1 MDLGIKGKCALVTG
15 SNRGTGEMMARQ
27 LANEGVRVI
36 VHSLVAGPSKEVAS
50 TINNAVAVWG
60 DITCEEGSDQV
71 VNQVHQYTERL
82 DMLVNNY
89 GTATAGKWLSSNTQD
104 WVDIYQT
111 NTISVARLVKAFV
124 PAMKEGRQGGRI
136 VNLGTFG
143 SIRPNAEMP
152 HYYASK
158 GALAT
163 MTVSLAK
170 ELAGTGITINM
181 VLPGVIKTAE
191 VEASLMKRAKNEN
204 WEQQDWDAV
213 EKRVASEIYPIPLG
227 RLASREE
234 IADLVV
240 FLCSE
245 RASYVLGQNIRI
257 DGGAVDT
264 I

>member
-1 MDLGIKGKCALVTG
+1 MDLGINDKWVLVTG

-27 LANEGVRVI
+27 LADEGARVI
-36 VHSLVAGPSKEVAS
+36 VHSLVEGPSAEVAAS
-50 TINNAVAVWG
+50 IDNAVSVWG
-60 DITCEEGSDQV
+60 DITCEQGSDQV
-71 VNQVHQYTERL
+71 VQQVHQHTLRL

-104 WVDIYQT
+104 WIDIYQT

-124 PAMKEGRQGGRI
+124 PAMKEAGQGGRI

-143 SIRPNAEMP
+143 SIRPNADMP

-170 ELAGTGITINM
+170 ELAGTGITVNM

-191 VEASLMKRAKNEN
+191 VEQSLMKRAKKEN
-204 WEQQDWDAV
+204 WQQQDWAAV
-213 EKRVASEIYPIPLG
+213 EKRVASEVYPIPLG

-245 RASYVLGQNIRI
+245 RASYIHGQNIRI

>member
-1 MDLGIKGKCALVTG
+1 MDLGIKGKWALVTG

-27 LANEGVRVI
+27 LADEGAQVI
-36 VHSLVAGPSKEVAS
+36 VHSLIEGPSAEVAA
-50 TINNAVAVWG
+50 TISNAVAVWG
-60 DITCEEGSDQV
+60 DIRNETGSDQV
-71 VNQVHQYTERL
+71 VEQVHQHTGRL
-82 DMLVNNY
+82 DILVNNY
-89 GTATAGKWLSSNTQD
+89 GTATAGKWLKSTTDD
-104 WVDIYQT
+104 WIDIYQT

-124 PAMKEGRQGGRI
+124 PAMKEAGQGGRI

-143 SIRPNAEMP
+143 SIRPNADLP

-158 GALAT
+158 GALGT

-170 ELAGTGITINM
+170 ELAGTGITVNM

-191 VEASLMKRAKNEN
+191 VEESLMKRAQKEN
-204 WEQQDWDAV
+204 WEEQDWTAV
-213 EKRVASEIYPIPLG
+213 EKRVASEVYPIPLG
-227 RLASREE
+227 RLAAREE

-240 FLCSE
+240 YLCSE
-245 RASYVLGQNIRI
+245 RASYIHGQNIRI

>member
-1 MDLGIKGKCALVTG
+1 MDLGIKNKWALVTG

-27 LANEGVRVI
+27 LAAEGARVI
-36 VHSLVAGPSKEVAS
+36 VHSLAGGPSAEVAA
-50 TINNAVAVWG
+50 TIDGAVAVWG
-60 DITCEEGSDQV
+60 DVASEKGSNQVVDQV
-71 VNQVHQYTERL
+71 HEHTTRL
-82 DMLVNNY
+82 DILVNNY
-89 GTATAGKWLSSNTQD
+89 GTATGGKWLSSSTDD
-104 WVDIYQT
+104 WIDIYQK
-111 NTISVARLVKAFV
+111 NTISVARLVRAFV
-124 PAMKEGRQGGRI
+124 PAMKETGNGGRI

-143 SIRPNAEMP
+143 SIRPSADMP

-170 ELAGTGITINM
+170 ELAGTGITVNL

-191 VEASLMKRAKNEN
+191 VEASLLKRAKREN
-204 WEQQDWDAV
+204 WKEQSWSAV

-227 RLASREE
+227 RLAEREE
-234 IADLVV
+234 IADLVLY
-240 FLCSE
+240 LCSE
-245 RASYVLGQNIRI
+245 RASYIHGQNIRI